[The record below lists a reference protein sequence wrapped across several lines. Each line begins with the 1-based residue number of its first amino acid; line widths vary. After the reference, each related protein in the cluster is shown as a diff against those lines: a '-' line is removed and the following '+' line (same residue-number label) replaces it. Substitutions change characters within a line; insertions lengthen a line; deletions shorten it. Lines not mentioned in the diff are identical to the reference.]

1 MRTLT
6 LEPTEVKFHPGLKY
20 DETLKRMQDELDI
33 CMEPDFVG
41 DGAKWFS
48 GVPLDMLDEV
58 LSTFKFNRD
67 NSGLDMTVAGGDV
80 FAPVSAYVAVM
91 MELFSTGI
99 QEFFPME
106 FVLIEFHGTMIS
118 TSTSRMRLLVGRKGF
133 SIKSISK

>member
-6 LEPTEVKFHPGLKY
+6 LEPTEVKLHPGRKY
-20 DETLKRMQDELDI
+20 DETLKRMQAELDI

-48 GVPLDMLDEV
+48 GVPWDILDEV

-67 NSGLDMTVAGGDV
+67 DGGLELVVDGGNV

-91 MELFSTGI
+91 TELFSTGV
-99 QEFFPME
+99 QEYFPME
-106 FVLIEFHGTMIS
+106 FVLIEFHQTVVS
-118 TSTSRMRLLVGRKGF
+118 TSTSRMRFSVGRKGF
-133 SIKSISK
+133 FIKSISK